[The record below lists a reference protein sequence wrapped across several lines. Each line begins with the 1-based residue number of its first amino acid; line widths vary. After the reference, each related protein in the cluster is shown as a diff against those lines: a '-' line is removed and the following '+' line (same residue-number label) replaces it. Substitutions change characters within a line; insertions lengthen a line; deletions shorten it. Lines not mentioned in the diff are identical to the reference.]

1 MLRAKCSFTYPKPD
15 GSQGY
20 VRHGDVVGADHESVA
35 GREALFVDLDPA
47 PAVEDKPRP
56 VRKAKA

>member
-20 VRHGDVVGADHESVA
+20 VRHGDVVEASHEAVV
-35 GREALFVDLDPA
+35 GREVLFVDLDPA
-47 PAVEDKPRP
+47 PEAVEKPKAPR
-56 VRKAKA
+56 RAKA